1 MDFWIDILV
10 HTSFFLFFLPIFYF
24 YFVAPLQSYSVVDDL
39 VEIIKPELVSYA
51 LIKSLNDP
59 QNLNKIFN
67 MVSEMSSQNSDINDL
82 INSLDEDNSQIF
94 YLTNY
99 IVYGIG
105 GLFLL
110 IGLIMA
116 FLNNSSIFDIIIS
129 NLIILSFII
138 ISEFAIVGLFFKNF
152 KEVNGNFIKATI
164 IQAITDRNAYVTYP
178 QCDYSG
184 KFLRSLLPLWLV
196 NLIYKQ

>member
-1 MDFWIDILV
+1 
-10 HTSFFLFFLPIFYF
+10 
-24 YFVAPLQSYSVVDDL
+24 
-39 VEIIKPELVSYA
+39 
-51 LIKSLNDP
+51 
-59 QNLNKIFN
+59 
-67 MVSEMSSQNSDINDL
+67 
-82 INSLDEDNSQIF
+82 
-94 YLTNY
+94 
-99 IVYGIG
+99 
-105 GLFLL
+105 
-110 IGLIMA
+110 MA

-184 KFLRSLLPLWLV
+184 KFIRSLLPSWLV